1 MLSKCKIHKF
11 GYNQIE
17 IDLVEEEQDDYDD
30 DRMKKTRNG
39 KKTEKTIGSKER
51 KNPVAIDE
59 RIESKD
65 FNCQIVDANKNREF
79 GSF

>member
-1 MLSKCKIHKF
+1 MIMMMT
-11 GYNQIE
+11 E
-17 IDLVEEEQDDYDD
+17 W
-30 DRMKKTRNG
+30 KKSEVK
-39 KKTEKTIGSKER
+39 KKTEKTIGSKEW